1 MSISSR
7 QEARLL
13 SADEVDLVARSHH
26 PRLREADDTGLADLI
41 GRLRERRD
49 RARDVSRRQRREL
62 RGKAAPSGV
71 RPATDN
77 TGTREKAALLA
88 AAVKRASKESERR
101 RNAQARGSL
110 VATSRR
116 ALALKQAA
124 GDRTAGRP
132 AVHPHRRS
140 GDEPDPEPKPRS
152 VRCPGQPGARSRLR
166 RGGGPR

>member
-62 RGKAAPSGV
+62 RGKAARSGV

-116 ALALKQAA
+116 ALALKRAA
-124 GDRTAGRP
+124 GDKTTGRP
-132 AVHPHRRS
+132 STRS
-140 GDEPDPEPKPRS
+140 ADQGMNPIPNQNLAPSGALDS
-152 VRCPGQPGARSRLR
+152 QGQDVTMR

>member
-13 SADEVDLVARSHH
+13 TADEAELVAQSHH
-26 PRLREADDTGLADLI
+26 PKLREADDGSLAELI
-41 GRLRERRD
+41 SRLRERRD

-62 RGKAAPSGV
+62 RGKAAPSGA
-71 RPATDN
+71 RPATDD

-88 AAVKRASKESERR
+88 AAVKRASKETERR

-110 VATSRR
+110 VTNARR
-116 ALALKQAA
+116 ALAMKQAA
-124 GDRTAGRP
+124 GDPTAGRP
-132 AVHPHRRS
+132 SSRTANAGMNPVPNEGLAPS
-140 GDEPDPEPKPRS
+140 GALDS
-152 VRCPGQPGARSRLR
+152 QGQEVAMR